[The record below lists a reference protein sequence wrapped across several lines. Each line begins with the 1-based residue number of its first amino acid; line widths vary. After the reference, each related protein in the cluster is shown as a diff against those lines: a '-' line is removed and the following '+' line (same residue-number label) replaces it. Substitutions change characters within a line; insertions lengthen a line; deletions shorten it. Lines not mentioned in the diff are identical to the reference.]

1 MDMFAVQCDRHVH
14 TDTDLDLSPVD
25 GYVAVTS
32 NCHDID
38 VTNVPVDGYVRVLS
52 DRQVQ
57 PNHDPAILRNIV
69 PLNLQ
74 DPTAMYPKVH
84 SSGNTPHLIPKGNK
98 NITKLTLELFDN
110 NYHLYAQKINHSE
123 DGLFIRAIL
132 MKNNTIICFQLYLQ
146 IQWHIKCS
154 HCHNCIR

>member
-1 MDMFAVQCDRHVH
+1 M
-14 TDTDLDLSPVD
+14 SPVD

-38 VTNVPVDGYVRVLS
+38 VTNVPVDGYIRVLS
-52 DRQVQ
+52 DRQEQ

-74 DPTAMYPKVH
+74 VH

-98 NITKLTLELFDN
+98 NITELN
-110 NYHLYAQKINHSE
+110 S
-123 DGLFIRAIL
+123 RVV
-132 MKNNTIICFQLYLQ
+132 
-146 IQWHIKCS
+146 
-154 HCHNCIR
+154 